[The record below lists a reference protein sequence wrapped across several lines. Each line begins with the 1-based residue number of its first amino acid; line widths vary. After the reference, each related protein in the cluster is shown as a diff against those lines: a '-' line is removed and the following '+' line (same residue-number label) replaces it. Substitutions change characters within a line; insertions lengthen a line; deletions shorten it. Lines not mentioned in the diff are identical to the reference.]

1 MDSNIRIMS
10 AAVARLSR
18 YLLVVIWIYKILKRV
33 YKSIG
38 IFNESKEFH
47 SESVSKHILID
58 GRFHILLFFLG
69 QIFWIT
75 TLAITTLISE
85 ILILLNYYDLVV
97 AYAFTLPLYK

>member
-10 AAVARLSR
+10 AAVARLSPSIHFD
-18 YLLVVIWIYKILKRV
+18 LQILKRV

-38 IFNESKEFH
+38 IFNESKEFL